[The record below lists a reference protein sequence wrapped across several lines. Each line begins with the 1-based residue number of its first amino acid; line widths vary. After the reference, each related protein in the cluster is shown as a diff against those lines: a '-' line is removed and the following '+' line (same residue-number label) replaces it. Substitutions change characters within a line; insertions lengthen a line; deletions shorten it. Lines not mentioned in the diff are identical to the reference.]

1 MSTTTGFPENPVHP
15 SVHPAGPAV
24 QSERHTQKIIGAVV
38 VSSISGTVFI
48 SIFIWIYLRRRAMR
62 KSKGRAASISGR
74 PNPSEI
80 SILPAGLSE
89 NFSFAPKVSV
99 IPPTPD
105 AYEEKKHLALP
116 NVSEVMSGPAQPA
129 LPPTEDIQPPRIS
142 RRSWANR
149 ASFRL
154 SFASMS
160 SGPSPRTSVLPADS
174 ANKNLIHNMAEP
186 GLSDVVSVP
195 LNVSAAL
202 DLIETV
208 KPYWEWQSTISYLK
222 TPPAEYVEKIQDP
235 VDVFGELDI
244 IESKVK
250 NGSFANEYEFGLSIY
265 RLLQST
271 HDGHFVYVPDS
282 VGGIF
287 NFGRTLPLVSVSV
300 DGKSLPQ
307 PYAYPDILE
316 ASLGDS
322 SFTPSPIVK
331 IDGEPATTWLENW
344 SQYGSLQDRDALYNN
359 VFYELAIV
367 ALGNSSAGMGTFTGG
382 GRGRWIY
389 PGATTTIQFE
399 NGTSVVLNNFAKVLT
414 DFDGVDSGEALYKKK
429 FAVPADHYF
438 QNGALNTATTTTT
451 ATPTSTSA
459 STNTKSTPAPGYPTP
474 VVRQENNLIGGYYLD
489 GEDYADIAVLSV
501 PSFVGSSNAGI
512 SFQET
517 SQRFLAEA
525 VAAGKT
531 KLVIDLSANGGGTI
545 LQGYDLFKQLFPSID
560 AFAAADRTRA
570 LESIDLLGQ
579 SFSEIS
585 GTVPRTLD
593 WGKNETLEELEEDI
607 VSSNFNYRT
616 DETPEGKPFNSWA
629 EKFGPHEFNGDQFSS
644 LFRWNLSDVLTPIN
658 SGGIQIQGYSGYRTN
673 FTQPFATENI
683 VVLTDGY
690 CASTCTIFSRLMT
703 DLAGVKYVAMGGR
716 STSGIIQAIG
726 GVKGTN
732 DFGWDYIQ
740 EIVSLAYANANAT
753 QKAFY
758 NTTSLADF
766 NDQIPFLRAANDTAY
781 NINFRDG
788 IKIGDFEEQTPL
800 QFVYEPAD
808 CRIYWTPDM
817 TVDITAAWKAVADS
831 AWGST
836 DWCVA
841 GRVKANSTVRVHSNV
856 ASRYSRPAVIESV
869 PIRQR
874 ARRED
879 YPLDVYTDLRGQ
891 NLKKKG
897 YMVP

>member
-1 MSTTTGFPENPVHP
+1 MSSLHFSILVAGLAGLAVGYSDTAWKRQTNSTGSPCA
-15 SVHPAGPAV
+15 SV
-24 QSERHTQKIIGAVV
+24 S
-38 VSSISGTVFI
+38 
-48 SIFIWIYLRRRAMR
+48 YL
-62 KSKGRAASISGR
+62 AASQTASS
-74 PNPSEI
+74 PSATATV
-80 SILPAGLSE
+80 PAKL
-89 NFSFAPKVSV
+89 
-99 IPPTPD
+99 
-105 AYEEKKHLALP
+105 AYECI
-116 NVSEVMSGPAQPA
+116 N
-129 LPPTEDIQPPRIS
+129 
-142 RRSWANR
+142 
-149 ASFRL
+149 
-154 SFASMS
+154 
-160 SGPSPRTSVLPADS
+160 
-174 ANKNLIHNMAEP
+174 
-186 GLSDVVSVP
+186 SVP

-208 KPYWEWQSTISYLK
+208 KPYWEWQSTIAYLK
-222 TPPAEYVEKIQDP
+222 NPPAEYVEKIQDP

-244 IESKVK
+244 IEAKVK
-250 NGSFANEYEFGLSIY
+250 NGSFASEYE
-265 RLLQST
+265 ST

-287 NFGRTLPLVSVSV
+287 NFGRTLPLVSVSL

-316 ASLGDS
+316 TSLGNA

-331 IDGEPATTWLENW
+331 IDGESSTAWLENW

-367 ALGNSSAGMGTFTGG
+367 ALGTSSAGMGTFTGG

-389 PGATTTIQFE
+389 PGETTTLQFE
-399 NGTSVVLNNFAKVLT
+399 NGTSIVLKNFAKVLT
-414 DFDGVDSGEALYKKK
+414 DFTGIDSGEALSK
-429 FAVPADHYF
+429 
-438 QNGALNTATTTTT
+438 NTT
-451 ATPTSTSA
+451 
-459 STNTKSTPAPGYPTP
+459 STPAPGYPTP
-474 VVRQENNLIGGYYLD
+474 VIRQQNNLIGGYYLD

-501 PSFVGSSNAGI
+501 PSFVGSSNAEE
-512 SFQET
+512 SFQAT
-517 SQRFLAEA
+517 GQTFLAEA

-531 KLVIDLSANGGGTI
+531 KLIIDLSANGGGTI

-570 LESIDLLGQ
+570 FEAIDLVGQ
-579 SFSEIS
+579 SFSAIS
-585 GTVPRTLD
+585 GSVPRTLD
-593 WGKNETLEELEEDI
+593 WGNNETLEALEENI

-616 DETPEGKPFNSWA
+616 DERPDGKPFSSWA
-629 EKFGPHEFNGDQFSS
+629 EKYGPYEFNGDEFSS

-658 SGGIQIQGYSGYRTN
+658 SGGIQIQGYGGYRTN
-673 FTQPFATENI
+673 LTQPFATENI

-703 DLAGVKYVAMGGR
+703 DLAGVRYVAMGGR
-716 STSGIIQAIG
+716 STSGITQAIG

-732 DFGWDYIQ
+732 DLGWDYVQ
-740 EIVSLAYANANAT
+740 YLVSLVYENANET
-753 QKAFY
+753 QKAYY
-758 NTTSLADF
+758 NTTSLADY

-788 IKIGDFEEQTPL
+788 IKLDDFEGQTPL

-817 TVDITAAWKAVADS
+817 TVDISSAWKAVADS
-831 AWGST
+831 AWGAS

-841 GRVKANSTVRVHSNV
+841 GSLKTNSTIRTLATV
-856 ASRYSRPAVIESV
+856 AGRYSRPAVVQSV

-874 ARRED
+874 AKRED
-879 YPLDVYTDLRGQ
+879 YPLGLYTDLRGQ

>member
-1 MSTTTGFPENPVHP
+1 MPFLQFLFVVAGFTKSAVGYSDPVWKTLNNNTGSACA
-15 SVHPAGPAV
+15 SV
-24 QSERHTQKIIGAVV
+24 S
-38 VSSISGTVFI
+38 
-48 SIFIWIYLRRRAMR
+48 YL
-62 KSKGRAASISGR
+62 AASQTSAS
-74 PNPSEI
+74 PSATATV
-80 SILPAGLSE
+80 PAEL
-89 NFSFAPKVSV
+89 
-99 IPPTPD
+99 
-105 AYEEKKHLALP
+105 AYKCI
-116 NVSEVMSGPAQPA
+116 N
-129 LPPTEDIQPPRIS
+129 
-142 RRSWANR
+142 
-149 ASFRL
+149 
-154 SFASMS
+154 
-160 SGPSPRTSVLPADS
+160 
-174 ANKNLIHNMAEP
+174 
-186 GLSDVVSVP
+186 SVP

-208 KPYWEWQSTISYLK
+208 KPYWGWQSTIAYLK
-222 TPPAEYVEKIQDP
+222 NPPAEYVEKIQDP
-235 VDVFGELDI
+235 VDIFGQLDI

-250 NGSFANEYEFGLSIY
+250 NGSFASEYEFGFSIY

-287 NFGRTLPLVSVSV
+287 NFGRTLPLVSVSL
-300 DGKSLPQ
+300 DGKAIPQ
-307 PYAYPDILE
+307 PYAYSDVLE

-331 IDGEPATTWLENW
+331 IDGEPATSWLEHW

-367 ALGNSSAGMGTFTGG
+367 ALGSSSAGMGTFTGG

-389 PGATTTIQFE
+389 PGATTTLQFE
-399 NGTSVVLNNFAKVLT
+399 NGTSVVLKNFAKVLT
-414 DFDGVDSGEALYKKK
+414 EFDGVDSGEALYKKK
-429 FAVPADHYF
+429 FTVPADHYF
-438 QNGALNTATTTTT
+438 QNGALTTATTTTTT
-451 ATPTSTSA
+451 ATPTSISTST
-459 STNTKSTPAPGYPTP
+459 SSKSTPAPGYPTP

-501 PSFVGSSNAGI
+501 PSFVGSSDAEI

-545 LQGYDLFKQLFPSID
+545 LQGYDLFKQLFPSMD

-585 GTVPRTLD
+585 STVPRTLD
-593 WGKNETLEELEEDI
+593 WGKNETLEELEGDI

-616 DETPEGKPFNSWA
+616 DETPEGQSFDSWA

-658 SGGIQIQGYSGYRTN
+658 SGGIQIQGYDGYRTN
-673 FTQPFATENI
+673 LTQPFATENV

-716 STSGIIQAIG
+716 STSGITQAIG

-740 EIVSLAYANANAT
+740 ELVALAYENANAT
-753 QKAFY
+753 QKTYY
-758 NTTSLADF
+758 NTTSFADF

-841 GRVKANSTVRVHSNV
+841 GSVKTNSTVRMHANV

-874 ARRED
+874 ARRDD

-891 NLKKKG
+891 NLKKNG